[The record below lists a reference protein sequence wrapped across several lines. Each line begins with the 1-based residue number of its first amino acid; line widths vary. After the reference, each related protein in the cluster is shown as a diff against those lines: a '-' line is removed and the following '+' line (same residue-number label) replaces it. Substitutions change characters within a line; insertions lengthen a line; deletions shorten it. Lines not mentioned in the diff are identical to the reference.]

1 MATSLQE
8 QERQLT
14 AVVTRVF
21 NAMDN
26 IDPMTIARLRDEVR
40 NCNGQRTPEI
50 MQKMQAFIDQHNLL
64 PLFNVQ

>member
-1 MATSLQE
+1 MATSFQE

-14 AVVTRVF
+14 TVVTRVF

-26 IDPMTIARLRDEVR
+26 IDPATIAQLRDEVR

-50 MQKMQAFIDQHNLL
+50 MQKMQAFIDRHNLM